1 MHCKVLDNTVLSA
14 FRNEI
19 RSVDVLAVLTS
30 EYPVVITDAIMEES
44 MAKKGG
50 RPIPDI
56 VRVMSSNDVEKAA
69 SQLRKRFVKLH
80 IGECTAI
87 AQSIFLTKNGIE
99 NYIVTD
105 DGAARKIIES
115 IGRSVNVDDI
125 FEFPVGKVN
134 LAGTVGL
141 IIHLYRRGLLT
152 GEDCSNIADD
162 LEDSTFRV
170 PRSLLRELHNLG

>member
-19 RSVDVLAVLTS
+19 HSVDVMTVLTS
-30 EYPVVITDAIMEES
+30 EYPVVITDAVMTES

-50 RPIPDI
+50 RPIPDM
-56 VRVMSSNDVEKAA
+56 VRIMSSNDVEEAA
-69 SQLRKRFVKLH
+69 SQLRKRFIKLH

-87 AQSIFLTKNGIE
+87 AQSVYLTKGGVE

-105 DGAARKIIES
+105 DGTARKIINS
-115 IGRSVNVDDI
+115 IGGSINVDDI
-125 FEFPVGKVN
+125 FGFPVRKIN
-134 LAGTVGL
+134 LAGTIGL
-141 IIHLYRRGLLT
+141 VIHLYQRGLLT
-152 GEDCSNIADD
+152 GKECSRIADD

-170 PRSLLRELHNLG
+170 SRHLLKMLRNFS